1 MNANVNRIIPVV
13 QLTQNEEQV
22 KQALQICN
30 ACRYCETFCAV
41 FPAMTKRLE
50 FSKAD
55 IHYMANL
62 CHNCGACLHACQYAP
77 PHEFGVN
84 IPQAM
89 AQVRLE
95 TYQDFAV
102 PAAFGAIYKKTGI
115 PLVSAMTA
123 LFFVIM
129 MAGVWLNGTDLFA
142 RYQGNFYAIFPHN
155 FLAVLFGSVFM
166 VAFILLGLGI
176 VKFWRQTSKIIPH
189 GVAQPDIVTA
199 SKNVLTLKYLD
210 GGHGKG
216 CNEEDD
222 RYTQIRRVFHHFTMY
237 GFLLCFLATSV
248 ATLYHYILGLQ
259 APYAYTSLPVIL
271 GTLGGI
277 GLVIGP
283 SGLLYL
289 NIKRHP
295 LHGDVKQKPMDRGFI
310 FILLLISLTGLALLA
325 LRDTQAMALLLI
337 IHLATVMTFFLT
349 IPFGKFAHGFYRSA
363 ALLKFAV
370 EERVAKHKAKTK

>member
-1 MNANVNRIIPVV
+1 MNASAKNLIPTV
-13 QLTQNEEQV
+13 QLTDNEEQV

-50 FSKAD
+50 FNEAD
-55 IHYMANL
+55 IHYLANL

-95 TYQDFAV
+95 TYQKFAV
-102 PAAFGAIYKKTGI
+102 PQSFGKLYQKAGI
-115 PLVSAMTA
+115 TLVSALVVT
-123 LFFVIM
+123 FIM
-129 MAGVWLNGTDLFA
+129 FLLAGSLLQGNDLFGLYA
-142 RYQGNFYAIFPHN
+142 GNFYAIFPHN
-155 FLAVLFGSVFM
+155 FLALLFGSVFT
-166 VAFILLGLGI
+166 VAFILLGFGI
-176 VKFWRQTSKIIPH
+176 RKFWNQTSEVVLG
-189 GVAQPDIVTA
+189 GVEQPDILQA
-199 SKNVLTLKYLD
+199 AKNVLTLKYLD

-222 RYTQIRRVFHHFTMY
+222 RYTLIRRRFHHFTMY
-237 GFLLCFLATSV
+237 GFMLCFLATMV
-248 ATLYHYILGLQ
+248 ATGYHYFLNLH
-259 APYAYTSLPVIL
+259 APYPIFSVPVIL
-271 GTLGGI
+271 GSLGGI

-283 SGLLYL
+283 LGLLYL
-289 NIKRHP
+289 NIKRDP
-295 LHGDVKQKPMDRGFI
+295 KHGDAKQKPMDRGFI
-310 FILLLISLTGLALLA
+310 FLLLLISLTGLGLLA
-325 LRDTQAMALLLI
+325 FRDSALMALMLI
-337 IHLATVMTFFLT
+337 AHLATVMTFFLT

-370 EERVAKHKAKTK
+370 EERRSKKVK

>member
-1 MNANVNRIIPVV
+1 MNASAKNLIPTV
-13 QLTQNEEQV
+13 QLTENEEQV

-50 FSKAD
+50 FNEAD
-55 IHYMANL
+55 IHYLANL

-95 TYQDFAV
+95 TYQKFAV
-102 PAAFGAIYKKTGI
+102 PQSFGKLYQKAGI
-115 PLVSAMTA
+115 TLVSALVVT
-123 LFFVIM
+123 FIM
-129 MAGVWLNGTDLFA
+129 FLLAGSLLQGNDLFGLYA
-142 RYQGNFYAIFPHN
+142 GNFYAIFPHN
-155 FLAVLFGSVFM
+155 FLALLFGSVFT
-166 VAFILLGLGI
+166 VAFILLGFGI
-176 VKFWRQTSKIIPH
+176 RKFWNQTSEVVLG
-189 GVAQPDIVTA
+189 GVEQPDILQA
-199 SKNVLTLKYLD
+199 AKNVLTLKYLD

-222 RYTQIRRVFHHFTMY
+222 RYTLIRRRFHHLTMY
-237 GFLLCFLATSV
+237 GFMLCFLATMV
-248 ATLYHYILGLQ
+248 ATGYHYFLNLH
-259 APYAYTSLPVIL
+259 APYPIFSVPVIL
-271 GTLGGI
+271 GSLGGI

-283 SGLLYL
+283 LGLLYL
-289 NIKRHP
+289 NIKRDP
-295 LHGDVKQKPMDRGFI
+295 KHGDAKQKPMDRGFI
-310 FILLLISLTGLALLA
+310 FLLLLISLTGLGLLA
-325 LRDTQAMALLLI
+325 FRDSALMALLLI
-337 IHLATVMTFFLT
+337 AHLATVMTFFLT

-370 EERVAKHKAKTK
+370 EERRSKKVK

>member
-1 MNANVNRIIPVV
+1 MNANVKTLIPVV
-13 QLTQNEEQV
+13 QLTDHEEQV

-50 FSKAD
+50 FTQAD

-95 TYQDFAV
+95 TYQEFAV
-102 PAAFGAIYKKTGI
+102 PSAFGAIYKKTGI
-115 PLVSAMTA
+115 ALVSVMTVI
-123 LFFVIM
+123 FFLLMLV
-129 MAGVWLNGTDLFA
+129 GVWLSGKGLFGQ
-142 RYQGNFYAIFPHN
+142 YQGDFYAIFPHN
-155 FLAVLFGSVFM
+155 FLAVLFGSVFITAI
-166 VAFILLGLGI
+166 VLLGLG
-176 VKFWRQTSKIIPH
+176 VAKFWKQTSKIIPE
-189 GVAQPDIVTA
+189 GVAQPDILQA

-210 GGHGKG
+210 GGHGQG

-248 ATLYHYILGLQ
+248 ATGYHYILGLE
-259 APYAYTSLPVIL
+259 APYNYTSLPVIL

-277 GLVIGP
+277 GLVVGP
-283 SGLLYL
+283 IGLLYL

-310 FILLLISLTGLALLA
+310 FVLLLISITGLALLA
-325 LRDTQAMALLLI
+325 FRDSSAMALLLI

-370 EERVAKHKAKTK
+370 EERIAKQKLKIK

>member
-1 MNANVNRIIPVV
+1 MNAPAKNLIPVV
-13 QLTQNEEQV
+13 QLTANEEQV

-30 ACRYCETFCAV
+30 ACRYCESFCAV

-50 FSKAD
+50 FNQAD

-95 TYQDFAV
+95 TYQKFAV
-102 PAAFGAIYKKTGI
+102 PHRFGKLYQKAGI
-115 PLVSAMTA
+115 TLVSALVVTFI
-123 LFFVIM
+123 FFMLV
-129 MAGVWLNGTDLFA
+129 GSYLQGNDLFGL
-142 RYQGNFYAIFPHN
+142 YEGNFYAIFPHN
-155 FLAVLFGSVFM
+155 FLALLFGAVFS

-176 VKFWRQTSKIIPH
+176 RQFWKQTSEVVLG
-189 GVAQPDIVTA
+189 GVEKPDLLQA
-199 SKNVLTLKYLD
+199 AKNALTLKYLD

-222 RYTQIRRVFHHFTMY
+222 RYTLARRRFHHFTMY
-237 GFLLCFLATSV
+237 GFLLCFLATCV
-248 ATLYHYILGLQ
+248 ATGYHYFLDLH
-259 APYAYTSLPVIL
+259 APYPFFSAPVLL
-271 GTLGGI
+271 GTLGGL

-283 SGLLYL
+283 VGLLYL
-289 NIKRHP
+289 NIKRDP
-295 LHGDVKQKPMDRGFI
+295 QHGDAKQKPMDRGFI
-310 FILLLISLTGLALLA
+310 FLLLLISMTGLALLG
-325 LRDTQAMALLLI
+325 LRDSSWMGLLLI
-337 IHLATVMTFFLT
+337 MHLATVMTFFLT

-363 ALLKFAV
+363 ALIKFAI
-370 EERVAKHKAKTK
+370 EERRSKQAK

>member
-1 MNANVNRIIPVV
+1 MNASAKNLIPVV
-13 QLTQNEEQV
+13 QLTANEEQV

-30 ACRYCETFCAV
+30 ACRYCESFCAV

-50 FSKAD
+50 FNQAD

-95 TYQDFAV
+95 TYQNFAV
-102 PAAFGAIYKKTGI
+102 PQSFGKLYQKAGI
-115 PLVSAMTA
+115 TLVSALIVTFI
-123 LFFVIM
+123 FFLL
-129 MAGVWLNGTDLFA
+129 AGSWMQGNDLFA
-142 RYQGNFYAIFPHN
+142 RYEGNFYAIFPHN
-155 FLAVLFGSVFM
+155 FLALLFGSVFT

-176 VKFWRQTSKIIPH
+176 RKFWNQTSEVVLG
-189 GVAQPDIVTA
+189 GVEKPDLLQAT
-199 SKNVLTLKYLD
+199 KNVLTLKYLD

-222 RYTQIRRVFHHFTMY
+222 RYTLIRRRFHHFTMY

-248 ATLYHYILGLQ
+248 ATGYHYFLDLH
-259 APYAYTSLPVIL
+259 APYPIFSLPVIL
-271 GTLGGI
+271 GTLGGL

-283 SGLLYL
+283 MGLLYL
-289 NIKRHP
+289 NLKRDP
-295 LHGDVKQKPMDRGFI
+295 KHGDAKQKLMDRGFI
-310 FILLLISLTGLALLA
+310 FLLLLISLTGLALLA
-325 LRDTQAMALLLI
+325 FRDSGMMALLLI
-337 IHLATVMTFFLT
+337 THLATVMTFFLT

-370 EERVAKHKAKTK
+370 EERRSKKTK

>member
-1 MNANVNRIIPVV
+1 MNVQAKNLIPVV
-13 QLTQNEEQV
+13 QLTANEEQV

-41 FPAMTKRLE
+41 FPAMTKRME
-50 FSKAD
+50 FNQAD
-55 IHYMANL
+55 IHYLANL

-95 TYQDFAV
+95 TYQKFAA
-102 PAAFGAIYKKTGI
+102 PQSFGKLYQKAGI
-115 PLVSAMTA
+115 TLVSALTIT
-123 LFFVIM
+123 LIFFLL
-129 MAGVWLNGTDLFA
+129 AGTYLQGNDLFA
-142 RYQGNFYAIFPHN
+142 LYGGNFYAIFPHN
-155 FLAVLFGSVFM
+155 FLALLFGAVFII
-166 VAFILLGLGI
+166 AFALLGLGI
-176 VKFWRQTSKIIPH
+176 RKFWNQTSEAVPG
-189 GVAQPDIVTA
+189 GVEKPDILQA
-199 SKNVLTLKYLD
+199 AKNALTLKYLD

-222 RYTQIRRVFHHFTMY
+222 RYTLARRRFHHFTMY

-248 ATLYHYILGLQ
+248 ATGYHYFLDLH
-259 APYAYTSLPVIL
+259 APYAFFSAPVLL
-271 GTLGGI
+271 GTLGGL

-283 SGLLYL
+283 LGLLML
-289 NIKRHP
+289 NLKRDP
-295 LHGDVKQKPMDRGFI
+295 QHGDAKQKPMDRGFI
-310 FILLLISLTGLALLA
+310 FLLLLISLTGLGLLA
-325 LRDTQAMALLLI
+325 LRDSAWMALLLI
-337 IHLATVMTFFLT
+337 AHLATVMTFFLT

-370 EERVAKHKAKTK
+370 EERRSKKAKN

>member
-1 MNANVNRIIPVV
+1 MNANVNKIIPVV
-13 QLTQNEEQV
+13 QLSDHEQQV

-30 ACRYCETFCAV
+30 ACRYCESFCAV

-50 FSKAD
+50 FTQAD

-102 PAAFGAIYKKTGI
+102 PQAFGAIYKKTGI
-115 PLVSAMTA
+115 PLVSAMTVM
-123 LFFVIM
+123 FFFIM
-129 MAGVWLNGTDLFA
+129 VAGVWINGTDLFG

-155 FLAVLFGSVFM
+155 FLAVLFGSVFIL
-166 VAFILLGLGI
+166 AFILLGLGLI
-176 VKFWRQTSKIIPH
+176 KFWRQTSKIIPE
-189 GVAQPDIVTA
+189 GVEQPDLLQA

-216 CNEEDD
+216 CNEDDD
-222 RYTQIRRVFHHFTMY
+222 RYTKIRRVFHHFTMY
-237 GFLLCFLATSV
+237 GFLLCFMATSV
-248 ATLYHYILGLQ
+248 ATLYHYMLGLS

-283 SGLLYL
+283 IGLLYL

-295 LHGDVKQKPMDRGFI
+295 LHGDSQQKPMDRGFI
-310 FILLLISLTGLALLA
+310 FILLLISITGLALLA
-325 LRDTQAMALLLI
+325 LRDSAAMALLLI

-370 EERVAKHKAKTK
+370 EERVAKKNKTK

>member
-1 MNANVNRIIPVV
+1 MNASAKNLIPTV
-13 QLTQNEEQV
+13 QLTENEEQV

-50 FSKAD
+50 FNEAD
-55 IHYMANL
+55 IHYLANL

-95 TYQDFAV
+95 TYQKFAV
-102 PAAFGAIYKKTGI
+102 PQSFGKLYQKAGI
-115 PLVSAMTA
+115 TLVSALVVT
-123 LFFVIM
+123 FIM
-129 MAGVWLNGTDLFA
+129 FLLAGSLLQGNDLFGLYA
-142 RYQGNFYAIFPHN
+142 GNFYAIFPHN
-155 FLAVLFGSVFM
+155 FLALLFGSVFT
-166 VAFILLGLGI
+166 VAFILLGFGI
-176 VKFWRQTSKIIPH
+176 RKFWNQTSEVVLG
-189 GVAQPDIVTA
+189 GVEQPDILQA
-199 SKNVLTLKYLD
+199 AKNVLTLKYLD

-222 RYTQIRRVFHHFTMY
+222 RYTLIRRRFHHFTMY
-237 GFLLCFLATSV
+237 GFMLCFLATMV
-248 ATLYHYILGLQ
+248 ATGYHYFLNLH
-259 APYAYTSLPVIL
+259 APYPIFSVPVIL
-271 GTLGGI
+271 GSLGGI

-283 SGLLYL
+283 LGLLYL
-289 NIKRHP
+289 NIKRDP
-295 LHGDVKQKPMDRGFI
+295 KHGDAKQKPMDRGFI
-310 FILLLISLTGLALLA
+310 FLLLLISLTGLGLLA
-325 LRDTQAMALLLI
+325 FRDSALMALLLI
-337 IHLATVMTFFLT
+337 AHLATVMTFFLT

-370 EERVAKHKAKTK
+370 EERRSKKVK

>member
-1 MNANVNRIIPVV
+1 MNASTKNLIPVV
-13 QLTQNEEQV
+13 QLTANEEQV

-50 FSKAD
+50 FNQAD

-95 TYQDFAV
+95 TYQKFAV
-102 PAAFGAIYKKTGI
+102 PESFGKLYQKAGI
-115 PLVSAMTA
+115 TLVSALVITFI
-123 LFFVIM
+123 FFM
-129 MAGVWLNGTDLFA
+129 LAGTIIQGNDLFGL
-142 RYQGNFYAIFPHN
+142 YEGNFYAIFPHN
-155 FLAVLFGSVFM
+155 FLALLFGSVFGI
-166 VAFILLGLGI
+166 AFILLGLGI
-176 VKFWRQTSKIIPH
+176 RKFWNQTSEVVLG
-189 GVAQPDIVTA
+189 GVEQPDILQA
-199 SKNVLTLKYLD
+199 AKNVLTLKYLD

-222 RYTQIRRVFHHFTMY
+222 RYTLIRRRFHHFTMY
-237 GFLLCFLATSV
+237 GFLLCFLATIV
-248 ATLYHYILGLQ
+248 ATGYHYFLNLH
-259 APYAYTSLPVIL
+259 APYPIFSLPVIL

-283 SGLLYL
+283 VGLLYL
-289 NIKRHP
+289 NIKRDP
-295 LHGDVKQKPMDRGFI
+295 QHGDAKQKPMDRGFI
-310 FILLLISLTGLALLA
+310 FLLLLISITGLALLA
-325 LRDTQAMALLLI
+325 FRDSTLMALLLI
-337 IHLATVMTFFLT
+337 AHLATVMTFFLT

-370 EERVAKHKAKTK
+370 EERRSKKAK

>member
-1 MNANVNRIIPVV
+1 MNANMKNLIPTV
-13 QLTQNEEQV
+13 QLTENEEQV

-50 FSKAD
+50 FTQAD

-95 TYQDFAV
+95 TYQEFAV
-102 PAAFGAIYKKTGI
+102 PASFGAIYKKTGI
-115 PLVSAMTA
+115 TLVSVMTIV
-123 LFFVIM
+123 FFLLM
-129 MAGVWLNGTDLFA
+129 LGGVWLNGTDIFA
-142 RYQGNFYAIFPHN
+142 QYQGNFYAIFPHN
-155 FLAVLFGSVFM
+155 FLAVLFGSVFIT
-166 VAFILLGLGI
+166 AFILLGLGI
-176 VKFWRQTSKIIPH
+176 TKFWKQTSNIIPE
-189 GVAQPDIVTA
+189 GVAQPDILQA

-248 ATLYHYILGLQ
+248 ATGYHYFLDLH
-259 APYAYTSLPVIL
+259 APYPIFSLPVIL
-271 GTLGGI
+271 GTLGGL
-277 GLVIGP
+277 GLVFGP
-283 SGLLYL
+283 VGLLYL

-310 FILLLISLTGLALLA
+310 FLLLLISITGLALLA
-325 LRDTQAMALLLI
+325 FRDSSAMALLLI

-370 EERVAKHKAKTK
+370 EERVAKHKAKNK

>member
-1 MNANVNRIIPVV
+1 MNASAKNLIPTV
-13 QLTQNEEQV
+13 QLTDNEEQV

-50 FSKAD
+50 FNEAD
-55 IHYMANL
+55 IHYLANL

-95 TYQDFAV
+95 TYQKFAV
-102 PAAFGAIYKKTGI
+102 PQSFGKLYQKAGI
-115 PLVSAMTA
+115 TLVSALVVT
-123 LFFVIM
+123 FIM
-129 MAGVWLNGTDLFA
+129 FLLAGSLLQGNDLFGLYA
-142 RYQGNFYAIFPHN
+142 GNFYAIFPHN
-155 FLAVLFGSVFM
+155 FLALLFGSVFT
-166 VAFILLGLGI
+166 VAFILLGFGI
-176 VKFWRQTSKIIPH
+176 RKFWNQTSEVVLG
-189 GVAQPDIVTA
+189 GVEQPDILQA
-199 SKNVLTLKYLD
+199 AKNVLTLKYLD

-222 RYTQIRRVFHHFTMY
+222 RYTLIRRRFHHFTMY
-237 GFLLCFLATSV
+237 GFMLCFLATMV
-248 ATLYHYILGLQ
+248 ATGYHYFLNLH
-259 APYAYTSLPVIL
+259 APYPIFSVPVIL
-271 GTLGGI
+271 GSLGGI

-283 SGLLYL
+283 LGLLYL
-289 NIKRHP
+289 NIKRDP
-295 LHGDVKQKPMDRGFI
+295 KHGDAKQKPMDRGFI
-310 FILLLISLTGLALLA
+310 FLLLLISLTGLGLLA
-325 LRDTQAMALLLI
+325 FRDSAMMALLLI
-337 IHLATVMTFFLT
+337 THLATVMTFFLT

-370 EERVAKHKAKTK
+370 EERRSKKVK

>member
-166 VAFILLGLGI
+166 VAFILLVLGI

>member
-1 MNANVNRIIPVV
+1 MNASAKNLIPVV
-13 QLTQNEEQV
+13 QLTANEEQV

-50 FSKAD
+50 FNQAD

-89 AQVRLE
+89 AQVRLD
-95 TYQDFAV
+95 TYQKFAV
-102 PAAFGAIYKKTGI
+102 PQSFGQLYQKAGI
-115 PLVSAMTA
+115 TLVSALVVTFI
-123 LFFVIM
+123 FFLL
-129 MAGVWLNGTDLFA
+129 AGSLMQGNDLFGL
-142 RYQGNFYAIFPHN
+142 YQGNFYAIFPHN
-155 FLAVLFGSVFM
+155 FLAVLFGSVFTL
-166 VAFILLGLGI
+166 AFILLGLGI
-176 VKFWRQTSKIIPH
+176 HKFWNQTSEVVLG
-189 GVAQPDIVTA
+189 GVEQPDILQA
-199 SKNVLTLKYLD
+199 AKNVLTLKYLD

-248 ATLYHYILGLQ
+248 ATGYHYFLDLH
-259 APYAYTSLPVIL
+259 APYPIFSLPVIL
-271 GTLGGI
+271 GTLGGF

-283 SGLLYL
+283 LGLLYL
-289 NIKRHP
+289 NIKRDP
-295 LHGDVKQKPMDRGFI
+295 KHGDAKQKPMDRGFI
-310 FILLLISLTGLALLA
+310 FLLLLISLTGLGLLA
-325 LRDTQAMALLLI
+325 LRDTTWMAMLLI
-337 IHLATVMTFFLT
+337 AHLTTVMTFFLT

-370 EERVAKHKAKTK
+370 EERRSKKS

>member
-1 MNANVNRIIPVV
+1 MNASTKNLIPVV
-13 QLTQNEEQV
+13 QLTANEEQV

-50 FSKAD
+50 FNQAD

-95 TYQDFAV
+95 TYQKFAV
-102 PAAFGAIYKKTGI
+102 PESFGKLYQKAGVT
-115 PLVSAMTA
+115 LVSALVITFI
-123 LFFVIM
+123 FFM
-129 MAGVWLNGTDLFA
+129 LAGTIIQGNDLFGL
-142 RYQGNFYAIFPHN
+142 YEGNFYAIFPHN
-155 FLAVLFGSVFM
+155 FLALLFGSVFGI
-166 VAFILLGLGI
+166 AFILLGLGI
-176 VKFWRQTSKIIPH
+176 RKFWNQTSEVVLG
-189 GVAQPDIVTA
+189 GVEQPDILQA
-199 SKNVLTLKYLD
+199 AKNVLTLKYLD

-222 RYTQIRRVFHHFTMY
+222 RYTLIRRRFHHLTMY
-237 GFLLCFLATSV
+237 GFLLCFLATIV
-248 ATLYHYILGLQ
+248 ATGYHYLLNLH
-259 APYAYTSLPVIL
+259 APYPVLSLPVVL
-271 GTLGGI
+271 GTLGGL

-283 SGLLYL
+283 IGLLYL
-289 NIKRHP
+289 NIKRDP
-295 LHGDVKQKPMDRGFI
+295 QHGDAKQKPMDRGFI
-310 FILLLISLTGLALLA
+310 FLLLLISITGLALLA
-325 LRDTQAMALLLI
+325 FRDSALMALVLI
-337 IHLATVMTFFLT
+337 AHLATVMTFFLT

-370 EERVAKHKAKTK
+370 EERRSKKVK

>member
-1 MNANVNRIIPVV
+1 MNAKVNNLIPVV
-13 QLTQNEEQV
+13 QLSQNEEQV

-50 FSKAD
+50 FTQAD

-89 AQVRLE
+89 AQVSLE
-95 TYQDFAV
+95 TYQEFAV
-102 PAAFGAIYKKTGI
+102 PAAFGSIYNKTGI
-115 PLVSAMTA
+115 PLVSAMSVM
-123 LFFVIM
+123 FFLLMLV
-129 MAGVWLNGTDLFA
+129 GVWLNGTDLFG
-142 RYQGNFYAIFPHN
+142 RYQGDFYAIFPHN
-155 FLAVLFGSVFM
+155 FLAVLFGSVFIL
-166 VAFILLGLGI
+166 AFVLLGLGI
-176 VKFWRQTSKIIPH
+176 AKFWKQTSKIIPE
-189 GVAQPDIVTA
+189 GVAQPDILQA

-222 RYTQIRRVFHHFTMY
+222 RYTQIRRVYHHFTMY
-237 GFLLCFLATSV
+237 GFLLCFAATSV
-248 ATLYHYILGLQ
+248 ATFYHYFLGLQ
-259 APYAYTSLPVIL
+259 APYAYSSLPVIL

-277 GLVIGP
+277 GLIIGP
-283 SGLLYL
+283 VGLLYL

-310 FILLLISLTGLALLA
+310 FLLLLISVTGLVLLVF
-325 LRDTQAMALLLI
+325 RDTSAMALLLI
-337 IHLATVMTFFLT
+337 IHIATVMNFFVT

-363 ALLKFAV
+363 ALLKFPV
-370 EERVAKHKAKTK
+370 EERIAKHKSKVK

>member
-1 MNANVNRIIPVV
+1 MNASTKNLIPVV
-13 QLTQNEEQV
+13 QLTANEEQV

-30 ACRYCETFCAV
+30 ACRYCESFCAV

-50 FSKAD
+50 FNQAD

-95 TYQDFAV
+95 TYQKFAV
-102 PAAFGAIYKKTGI
+102 PESFGKLYQKAGI
-115 PLVSAMTA
+115 TLVSALVITFI
-123 LFFVIM
+123 FFM
-129 MAGVWLNGTDLFA
+129 LAGTIIQGNDLFGL
-142 RYQGNFYAIFPHN
+142 YEGNFYAIFPHN
-155 FLAVLFGSVFM
+155 FLALLFGSVFGI
-166 VAFILLGLGI
+166 AFILLGLGI
-176 VKFWRQTSKIIPH
+176 RKFWNQTSEVVLG
-189 GVAQPDIVTA
+189 GVEQPDILQA
-199 SKNVLTLKYLD
+199 AKNVLTLKYLD

-222 RYTQIRRVFHHFTMY
+222 RYTLIRRRFHHFTMY
-237 GFLLCFLATSV
+237 GFLLCFLATIV
-248 ATLYHYILGLQ
+248 ATGYHYFLNLH
-259 APYAYTSLPVIL
+259 APYPILSLPVIL

-283 SGLLYL
+283 VGLLYL
-289 NIKRHP
+289 NIKRDP
-295 LHGDVKQKPMDRGFI
+295 QHGDAKQKPMDRGFI
-310 FILLLISLTGLALLA
+310 FLLLLISITGLALLA
-325 LRDTQAMALLLI
+325 FRDSTLMALLLI
-337 IHLATVMTFFLT
+337 AHLATVMTFFLT

-370 EERVAKHKAKTK
+370 EERRSKKAK